1 MFLEGDEKALSCL
14 LPLAHHLTRR
24 VSILDSAQRLQVHLG
39 AVFASNFANFMWL
52 VAEDTLKGIGQPG
65 LVYEPLIRE
74 CMEKALRYGPASAQT
89 GPARRG
95 DEVTM
100 QKHLQLL
107 AERDPRL
114 EELYREMSAM
124 IAARFHSPE

>member
-1 MFLEGDEKALSCL
+1 
-14 LPLAHHLTRR
+14 
-24 VSILDSAQRLQVHLG
+24 
-39 AVFASNFANFMWL
+39 
-52 VAEDTLKGIGQPG
+52 
-65 LVYEPLIRE
+65 
-74 CMEKALRYGPASAQT
+74 MEKALRYGPASAQT